1 MTGADRALIGEL
13 RQELRAIADPSRA
26 PRMQAYM
33 KSRMPYLGVPS
44 RGVKEV
50 CREVFGRHTLTSFRD
65 WTSTVRAL
73 WREAG
78 AREERY
84 AAIALTGVGAYREHQ
99 TPAAVPLY
107 EELVTTGAWWDYVDE
122 VAVRRIG
129 PMLLSHPD
137 SLRPLMLDW
146 STSPDMWKRRT
157 AIICQ
162 VAAKKRTDLEL
173 LYACIEPNTGDR
185 EFFIRKAIGWALRA
199 HAWTDPAAVAVYV
212 ERNAARLSGLSRR
225 EALKNIRSQGSV

>member
-13 RQELRAIADPSRA
+13 RQELRAVADPSRA

-33 KSRMPYLGVPS
+33 KSTMPYLGVPS
-44 RGVKEV
+44 KGVRDVRK
-50 CREVFGRHTLTSFRD
+50 EVFGRHPLGSFRD

-73 WREAG
+73 WREADH
-78 AREERY
+78 REERY
-84 AAIALTGVGAYREHQ
+84 AAIALTGVRAYREHQ
-99 TPAAVPLY
+99 TPAAMPLY

-129 PMLLSHPD
+129 PMLLTHPD
-137 SLRPLMLDW
+137 LIRPVMLDW
-146 STSPDMWKRRT
+146 SASPDTWKRRT

-162 VAAKKRTDLEL
+162 VAAKERTDLDL

-225 EALKNIRSQGSV
+225 EALKNIPGPGSV

>member
-1 MTGADRALIGEL
+1 MAMSGADRALIDEL
-13 RQELRAIADPSRA
+13 RQELRGAADPSRA

-33 KSRMPYLGVPS
+33 KSAMPYLGVDS
-44 RGVKEV
+44 SGVKAV
-50 CREVFGRHTLTSFRD
+50 CRDVFGRHPLGSLRT
-65 WTSTVRAL
+65 WISTVRAM
-73 WREAG
+73 WREASH
-78 AREERY
+78 REERY
-84 AAIALTGVGAYREHQ
+84 AAIALTGLPYYRQHQ

-107 EELVTTGAWWDYVDE
+107 EELITTGAWWDYVDE

-129 PMLLSHPD
+129 PMLLAHSGVI
-137 SLRPLMLDW
+137 RPLVLDW

-162 VAAKKRTDLEL
+162 VVAKDRTDLEL

-199 HAWTDPAAVAVYV
+199 YAWTDPAAVATYV
-212 ERNAARLSGLSRR
+212 ELNAGRLSGLSRR
-225 EALKNIRSQGSV
+225 EALRNVAG